1 MNNETNNDV
10 SKNRGKNLHNMAGIF
25 SILTFI
31 CAVICIPSYI
41 YVDDIENSQIKTIV
55 IFLYKG
61 SFIIGIV
68 SAIVAYII
76 GSIAN
81 KLYCPHCYT
90 KGYKIET
97 INQQRIR
104 SYKRR
109 ASGEEL
115 DKVFKWSLNNYDYNK
130 TYPILVE
137 DWEFIYKHDC
147 CGYEYTEK
155 KQLYI
160 NDKGQ
165 EAWTNIKVIK
175 HK

>member
-10 SKNRGKNLHNMAGIF
+10 SKNRGKKLYNMAIKF
-25 SILTFI
+25 FILTFI

-41 YVDDIENSQIKTIV
+41 SVNYIENSQIKTIV

-68 SAIVAYII
+68 FTIVWFTIY
-76 GSIAN
+76 SIAN
-81 KLYCPHCYT
+81 TFYCPHCYT
-90 KGYKIET
+90 KGYKKEA

-109 ASGEEL
+109 ASGEEMR
-115 DKVFKWSLNNYDYNK
+115 KVFNSAYDDNK

-137 DWEFIYKHDC
+137 DWITDYRHDC

-160 NDKGQ
+160 SDKGK
-165 EAWTNIKVIK
+165 EVWRNIKVIK

>member
-1 MNNETNNDV
+1 MDNEINNDV
-10 SKNRGKNLHNMAGIF
+10 SKSRGKYLHNMALKF
-25 SILTFI
+25 LILFFI

-41 YVDDIENSQIKTIV
+41 FVDDIENSQIKTIV

-68 SAIVAYII
+68 SGIVGYII
-76 GSIAN
+76 DYIAN

-90 KGYKIET
+90 KGYKKDV
-97 INQQRIR
+97 INQKRIR
-104 SYKRR
+104 SYQRK
-109 ASGEEL
+109 ASGREL
-115 DKVFKWSLNNYDYNK
+115 DNVFKWSLNNYDYNK
-130 TYPILVE
+130 MYPILVE

-160 NDKGQ
+160 NDKGE
-165 EAWTNIKVIK
+165 EAWTNIKVIE

>member
-1 MNNETNNDV
+1 MNNEINNDV
-10 SKNRGKNLHNMAGIF
+10 SKSRGKYLHNMAF
-25 SILTFI
+25 KFFILSLI

-41 YVDDIENSQIKTIV
+41 FVDHIENSQIKNIV

-68 SAIVAYII
+68 SAIVWYII
-76 GSIAN
+76 DYIAN

-97 INQQRIR
+97 IKQKKIR
-104 SYKRR
+104 SYTKRVKGSELE
-109 ASGEEL
+109 SGL
-115 DKVFKWSLNNYDYNK
+115 RHGYDLNTIYN
-130 TYPILVE
+130 IHVE
-137 DWEFIYKHDC
+137 DWEFMYKHDC

-155 KQLYI
+155 KQLQI
-160 NDKGQ
+160 RTDTGQ
-165 EAWTNIKVIK
+165 EAWTKIEVIE

>member
-1 MNNETNNDV
+1 MNNEINNDV
-10 SKNRGKNLHNMAGIF
+10 SKSRGKYLYNMALKF
-25 SILTFI
+25 FILSLI

-41 YVDDIENSQIKTIV
+41 FVDDIENSQIKTIV

-68 SAIVAYII
+68 FAIVWFTIY
-76 GSIAN
+76 SIAE

-90 KGYKIET
+90 KGYKKEA

-104 SYKRR
+104 SYTKRIKGSELE
-109 ASGEEL
+109 SGL
-115 DKVFKWSLNNYDYNK
+115 RDKYDENKIYN
-130 TYPILVE
+130 IHVE
-137 DWEFIYKHDC
+137 DWEFMYKHDC
-147 CGYEYTEK
+147 CGYEYTET
-155 KQLYI
+155 KQLQI
-160 NDKGQ
+160 RTDTGQ